1 MNTIP
6 EWITVYP
13 HQRKSSMFGP
23 WMLLLA
29 AFIVSSLALYAGI
42 TAFNRSLQ
50 QPELQYNN
58 DEVVVRFFD
67 TKGIE
72 HTPINDPLFTQ
83 RVNQILKSERYD
95 KTFSGP
101 DKK

>member
-6 EWITVYP
+6 EWVTVYP

-23 WMLLLA
+23 WILLLA
-29 AFIVSSLALYAGI
+29 ILLVSPFALYVGI
-42 TAFNRSLQ
+42 IAFGSALK
-50 QPELQYNN
+50 QPELQYDNYGA
-58 DEVVVRFFD
+58 VVRFYD
-67 TKGIE
+67 ANGIE
-72 HTPINDPLFTQ
+72 HTPKNNPLFNQ
-83 RVNQILKSERYD
+83 RVNQILKDGRYD

>member
-13 HQRKSSMFGP
+13 HQRKPSMVGP
-23 WMLLLA
+23 GMLLFATLL
-29 AFIVSSLALYAGI
+29 VLSLALYLGI
-42 TAFNRSLQ
+42 IAFDSATR

-58 DEVVVRFFD
+58 HGVIGKFYDAN
-67 TKGIE
+67 GIE
-72 HTPINDPLFTQ
+72 HTPQNNPLFTQ
-83 RVNQILKSERYD
+83 RVNQILKGGRYD

>member
-13 HQRKSSMFGP
+13 HQRKSSMVGP
-23 WMLLLA
+23 GMLLFATLL
-29 AFIVSSLALYAGI
+29 VLSLALYAGI
-42 TAFNRSLQ
+42 TAFDSALK

-58 DEVVVRFFD
+58 YDVVVRFYD
-67 TKGIE
+67 TNGIE